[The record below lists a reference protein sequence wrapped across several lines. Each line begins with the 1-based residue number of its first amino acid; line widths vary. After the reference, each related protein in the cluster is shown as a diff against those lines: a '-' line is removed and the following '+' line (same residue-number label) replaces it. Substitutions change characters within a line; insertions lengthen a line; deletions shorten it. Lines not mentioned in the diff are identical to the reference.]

1 MQKQRGEGGKAWCI
15 LSCEWCHCPPTSR
28 WTEKRK
34 GPNCLAVSV
43 QGVGA
48 LNICKVKIYFSIL
61 GTKTLTKFFSWLG
74 TPPQPNPGRQWC
86 HSHQKCLSYRVVGCL
101 LFRGCLSKWKNSQK
115 CPLYQSVCSWDC
127 WVLVKQDICCLPVWY
142 RWCRMM
148 KEVGKHLQDFVLH
161 TFDTP
166 RVERTWIISVW
177 AGTTCHH
184 SSNCFSQLDNIP
196 AGLTGHLKLKLYLQS
211 QKSSWQYFQSSCSVC
226 ASWRAWHLL
235 HEDCTTVSFM

>member
-1 MQKQRGEGGKAWCI
+1 M
-15 LSCEWCHCPPTSR
+15 
-28 WTEKRK
+28 
-34 GPNCLAVSV
+34 
-43 QGVGA
+43 
-48 LNICKVKIYFSIL
+48 KIYIFNQFCKL
-61 GTKTLTKFFSWLG
+61 EKFCLQTPEWSACYNVLHNAQHHKIDVWL
-74 TPPQPNPGRQWC
+74 QW
-86 HSHQKCLSYRVVGCL
+86 SYHH
-101 LFRGCLSKWKNSQK
+101 SQK
-115 CPLYQSVCSWDC
+115 YPLYQWVCSWDC

-166 RVERTWIISVW
+166 RVVW

-226 ASWRAWHLL
+226 ASWRTWHLL
-235 HEDCTTVSFM
+235 HEDCTTISFM